1 MKTRA
6 KTFGAAQAA
15 ASLGVSVPT
24 LARWF
29 ADGKAKDVARDGRG
43 RRVFTKADVER
54 IRRERAAAP
63 RRARKVKRGKAPK
76 FLAADFFCGAGG
88 TTRGLLD
95 AGGYVIAGI
104 DKDARCERTYVANNR
119 NKKGDRGAPVFLSRD
134 IFPASKRHPDGQQKE
149 LKKELG
155 ALIEKQRKAYPS
167 APLFFAICAP
177 CQPFT
182 SLSKKEMSKRRV
194 AVRQRDMNLLDEA
207 AKFVSKFKP
216 EVVLSE
222 NVSGINDPKFGGVW
236 QDFQERLQRL
246 GYVTGKDVVCAS
258 NFGIPQF
265 RKRSILMAVRKDVYF
280 EQKRGAK
287 IVVPTADPEARRRTV
302 RGALSRLPPIGPGE
316 RHPTI
321 VNHRTRGMSAL
332 NRKRL
337 RAAPPG
343 MSNAYMAST
352 KSGDLSLGCHR
363 RVNAKMKTRCFSDV
377 YTRMHPDRP
386 SPTITTKCHSVSN
399 GRFGHYDPKQV
410 RGISLQEAAIL
421 QSFRS
426 DYVFYPTDQV
436 EPVARMI
443 GNAVPP
449 RLAAFFARRLI
460 ASVRRPRAGA

>member
-1 MKTRA
+1 
-6 KTFGAAQAA
+6 
-15 ASLGVSVPT
+15 
-24 LARWF
+24 
-29 ADGKAKDVARDGRG
+29 
-43 RRVFTKADVER
+43 
-54 IRRERAAAP
+54 
-63 RRARKVKRGKAPK
+63 
-76 FLAADFFCGAGG
+76 
-88 TTRGLLD
+88 
-95 AGGYVIAGI
+95 
-104 DKDARCERTYVANNR
+104 
-119 NKKGDRGAPVFLSRD
+119 
-134 IFPASKRHPDGQQKE
+134 
-149 LKKELG
+149 
-155 ALIEKQRKAYPS
+155 
-167 APLFFAICAP
+167 
-177 CQPFT
+177 
-182 SLSKKEMSKRRV
+182 
-194 AVRQRDMNLLDEA
+194 
-207 AKFVSKFKP
+207 
-216 EVVLSE
+216 VLSE

-343 MSNAYMAST
+343 MSNAYMANT

-460 ASVRRPRAGA
+460 ASVRRPHAGA